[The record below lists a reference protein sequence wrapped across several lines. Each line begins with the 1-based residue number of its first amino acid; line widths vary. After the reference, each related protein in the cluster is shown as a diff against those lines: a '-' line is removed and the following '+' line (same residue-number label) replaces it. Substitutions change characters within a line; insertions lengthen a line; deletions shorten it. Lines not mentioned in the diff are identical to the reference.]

1 MPRKQRRHESD
12 DIARQPKSGEQLKP
26 QAADW
31 LITPADPFDIWLRE
45 QLREASDHVCSEPI
59 PDDILRLV
67 EEDRAE
73 RECIRLSRS
82 SKQRK

>member
-1 MPRKQRRHESD
+1 MPKKQGRHEGD
-12 DIARQPKSGEQLKP
+12 DIARQPNSDEQLKP

-45 QLREASDHVCSEPI
+45 QLRETFGHVCSEPI

-73 RECIRLSRS
+73 RECIRRSRS